1 MAYLEFEEL
10 CAHIEDEMGAAA
22 GGAAGNGGTDKVS
35 FTSLVGNPAAVIS
48 KSYFLFIRDV

>member
-1 MAYLEFEEL
+1 MADLEFEEL

-35 FTSLVGNPAAVIS
+35 FTSFVGNPVAVTS
-48 KSYFLFIRDV
+48 